1 MMWSIK
7 GQPPCLK
14 WENNKEF
21 SPFQNLPWD
30 QLRPLLQ
37 LHHSASLR
45 LSIFFYSLT
54 GIVPENTP
62 QKALCTQI
70 SETQNLS
77 PRELDQRQHLSLVP
91 PHPHVV
97 LFSPHSSTPK
107 NSKFS
112 KTMPQIPSPPP
123 WLPVWYRVTA
133 YLSSGSFET
142 WPVSILVTILLVLTS
157 TVYSSIQ

>member
-1 MMWSIK
+1 MMWGIK

-14 WENNKEF
+14 WDNNKEL

-37 LHHSASLR
+37 LHHSASLH

-77 PRELDQRQHLSLVP
+77 PRELDQWQHLSLAP
-91 PHPHVV
+91 PHPQE
-97 LFSPHSSTPK
+97 FSLLLTASTPQ

-112 KTMPQIPSPPP
+112 KTRPQIPSTPP

-133 YLSSGSFET
+133 YLSSGSFAT

-157 TVYSSIQ
+157 TVYSSTQ